1 MLRQIFIR
9 PVEPLFERQRG
20 LVALDLRAE
29 HDHELRS
36 LLRHDVIP
44 SLHNDRGH
52 RAENDRHG
60 KRGQGNEDAAPDLR
74 RVLPFQQPERR
85 QHSRQQ
91 QQALA
96 QRLPEMPVALG
107 MSYGSPSL
115 ESAVDELLAE
125 HVDHIVVLPL
135 YPQFSCSTVG
145 AVWDEL
151 ARILARKR
159 SIPGISFIRDYADNH
174 DYINALA
181 NSVRASFAK
190 HGEPDLLL
198 LSYHGIPQRY
208 ANQGDDYPQRCRDT
222 TRELVPALGLPPERV
237 MMTFQSRFCR
247 TTTRE
252 LASAL
257 GMAPEKVMMTF
268 QSRFG
273 REPWLMPYT
282 DETLKMLGEKGV
294 GHIQVMCPGFAAD
307 CLETLEEIAEQN
319 REVFLGAGGKKYE
332 YIPAL
337 NATPEHIEMMANLV
351 AAYR

>member
-1 MLRQIFIR
+1 MNYWQ
-9 PVEPLFERQRG
+9 
-20 LVALDLRAE
+20 
-29 HDHELRS
+29 S
-36 LLRHDVIP
+36 
-44 SLHNDRGH
+44 
-52 RAENDRHG
+52 
-60 KRGQGNEDAAPDLR
+60 
-74 RVLPFQQPERR
+74 
-85 QHSRQQ
+85 
-91 QQALA
+91 
-96 QRLPEMPVALG
+96 M
-107 MSYGSPSL
+107 YGIIL
-115 ESAVDELLAE
+115 
-125 HVDHIVVLPL
+125 VVLPL

-208 ANQGDDYPQRCRDT
+208 ADEGDDYPQR
-222 TRELVPALGLPPERV
+222 
-237 MMTFQSRFCR
+237 CR

-273 REPWLMPYT
+273 REP
-282 DETLKMLGEKGV
+282 G
-294 GHIQVMCPGFAAD
+294 
-307 CLETLEEIAEQN
+307 
-319 REVFLGAGGKKYE
+319 
-332 YIPAL
+332 
-337 NATPEHIEMMANLV
+337 
-351 AAYR
+351 